1 MKKIK
6 IAIIIDHPDRD
17 LDGLILLSHFFLRK
31 NYEIML
37 VPMYYHSFEI
47 PFIKPD
53 IILFNN
59 IGEHNSKFIKR
70 YKSYGC
76 TIALLN
82 SEEGIRSVKMGA
94 DHPLKMAQLF
104 KKNKYYKYIDL
115 YFCWGSYVARLMKK
129 YSGMKSENI
138 IVSGCP
144 KYDLCSQKIRKKIFS
159 PKIIYDVMINTNFQA
174 TNSFHGDI
182 NLEKDK
188 FLIYGMDKAY
198 VNNLFKSYANTFGD
212 YLRLLE
218 EMFKKF
224 KKKKF
229 LLRPHP
235 FEKRDVYIEKF
246 KKYKNVQIDN
256 KGTIFDTVAK
266 THLVM
271 HLNCGSSVDALYLD
285 KVPISFEFMNNDILK
300 NNSPLPS
307 KISLRARNK
316 NELFKFIKSPS
327 KIRFN
332 FRKQRKL
339 ISKWFKFNEL
349 NQYSCENLV
358 NGIEKF
364 LKNKKKDELK
374 KISILDVFK
383 GGQSDFVVKN
393 LVYRILYFF
402 FGSYFLFIFEH
413 FKSSA
418 KLKVFKKKYVINFLN
433 KILTNKKEINK
444 INVKYCKHSINK
456 SNLRSINLNINDND
470 TFLKRL

>member
-53 IILFNN
+53 VILLNN

-76 TIALLN
+76 IIALLN

-115 YFCWGSYVARLMKK
+115 YFCWGSYVAKLMKK

-198 VNNLFKSYANTFGD
+198 VDNLFKSYTNTFGV
-212 YLRLLE
+212 YLKLLE

-224 KKKKF
+224 KKK
-229 LLRPHP
+229 
-235 FEKRDVYIEKF
+235 
-246 KKYKNVQIDN
+246 
-256 KGTIFDTVAK
+256 
-266 THLVM
+266 
-271 HLNCGSSVDALYLD
+271 
-285 KVPISFEFMNNDILK
+285 
-300 NNSPLPS
+300 
-307 KISLRARNK
+307 
-316 NELFKFIKSPS
+316 
-327 KIRFN
+327 N
-332 FRKQRKL
+332 F
-339 ISKWFKFNEL
+339 
-349 NQYSCENLV
+349 Y
-358 NGIEKF
+358 
-364 LKNKKKDELK
+364 
-374 KISILDVFK
+374 
-383 GGQSDFVVKN
+383 
-393 LVYRILYFF
+393 
-402 FGSYFLFIFEH
+402 
-413 FKSSA
+413 
-418 KLKVFKKKYVINFLN
+418 
-433 KILTNKKEINK
+433 
-444 INVKYCKHSINK
+444 
-456 SNLRSINLNINDND
+456 
-470 TFLKRL
+470 